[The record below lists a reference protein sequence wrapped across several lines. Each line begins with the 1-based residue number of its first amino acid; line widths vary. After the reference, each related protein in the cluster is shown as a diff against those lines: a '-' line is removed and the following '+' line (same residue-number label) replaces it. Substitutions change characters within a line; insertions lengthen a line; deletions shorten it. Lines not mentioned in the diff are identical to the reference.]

1 MIVQKLRKKAK
12 IMMSQKNNKMAQN
25 LTKLSKIQQIMIRLA
40 DFFIGNK
47 LTTPTYILFRARS
60 LVILHFFAIIIAILL
75 GIMGLL
81 FSFANVALPL
91 FASSIIM
98 LINLFAFKKF
108 SNFYVTTNLITC
120 LAFITFS
127 MMAFDTGGLFSD
139 NCVWIVVV
147 PMAAL
152 LFGGKKSGY
161 IWLSISIIFNIYLY
175 YFEIYPKE
183 YVVMLKEDPLYYT
196 IGNCFLFIFTFWLSY
211 IFKSEQYYV
220 VNSLIEQNKLLEQQ
234 NAEIA
239 EKSEKILEAR
249 QKLEQSNAE
258 LEQFAYVASHDLKE
272 PLRMITLY
280 TQMIKRKIK
289 ANLDGETEE
298 FMGFVVDGTKR
309 MQQLLDDLLEY
320 SRLGKK
326 GTKNSID
333 LNDVML
339 VVQQNLKILISNHDV
354 VFTADTLPKINAVFS
369 EMVQLFQNLV
379 GNAIKFKKNGINPT
393 IHIGIKS
400 VNAKSFIIQIKDN
413 GIGMEEQ
420 GIDKIFNLFER
431 LHTRDAYEGTGIGLA
446 TCKKVM
452 ENLGGN
458 ISVDSVYGEGSTF
471 YLEFPNTALNDK

>member
-1 MIVQKLRKKAK
+1 
-12 IMMSQKNNKMAQN
+12 MAQN
-25 LTKLSKIQQIMIRLA
+25 LTKLSKLTLIMIRIL
-40 DFFIGNK
+40 DYFVGGDVKN
-47 LTTPTYILFRARS
+47 PPYILFRARS
-60 LVILHFFAIIIAILL
+60 LVGMHFLAFIISMCILLTSVLFAFQNIIPLGISTIII
-75 GIMGLL
+75 
-81 FSFANVALPL
+81 
-91 FASSIIM
+91 
-98 LINLFAFKKF
+98 LINLFVFRRYQ
-108 SNFYVTTNLITC
+108 NFILSANLLAG
-120 LAFITFS
+120 LAFMTFS
-127 MMAFDTGGLFSD
+127 IMSFDTGGLFSD
-139 NCVWIVVV
+139 NCIWLVTV
-147 PMAAL
+147 PIFAL
-152 LFGGKKSGY
+152 LFGEKISGY
-161 IWLSISIIFNIYLY
+161 VWLIITLIFYIYL
-175 YFEIYPKE
+175 FANDIYPKE
-183 YVVMLKEDPLYYT
+183 YVTTLKISPIYYAT
-196 IGNCFLFIFTFWLSY
+196 GNCFLIIFAFWLAF

-220 VNSLIEQNKLLEQQ
+220 VNSLIDQNKVLEAQY
-234 NAEIA
+234 AEIA
-239 EKSEKILEAR
+239 EKNAKILEAR

-289 ANLDGETEE
+289 VHLDTETEE

-326 GTKNSID
+326 GTKNVID

-339 VVQQNLKILISNHDV
+339 VVQQNLKIPISNHEV
-354 VFTADTLPKINAVFS
+354 VFTADTLPRVNAIFS

-379 GNAIKFKKNGINPT
+379 GNAIKFKKLDEIPS

-400 VNAKSFIIQIKDN
+400 VTNKSFIIQIKDN
-413 GIGMEEQ
+413 GIGMEAQ

-458 ISVDSVYGEGSTF
+458 ITVDSVYGEGSIF
-471 YLEFPNTALNDK
+471 YLEFPNSVLNE

>member
-1 MIVQKLRKKAK
+1 
-12 IMMSQKNNKMAQN
+12 MAQN
-25 LTKLSKIQQIMIRLA
+25 LTKLSKSQQMMLRFI

-47 LTTPTYILFRARS
+47 LKTPLYILFRARS
-60 LVILHFFAIIIAILL
+60 LVALHFFAIIISISMTLT
-75 GIMGLL
+75 GLI
-81 FSFANVALPL
+81 FSFEGIPIPL
-91 FASSIIM
+91 FVSSLIM
-98 LINLFAFKKF
+98 IANLFVFKKLE
-108 SNFYVTTNLITC
+108 NFYLAANLIVG
-120 LAFITFS
+120 LAFLTFS
-127 MMAFDTGGLFSD
+127 MMAFDSGGLFSD
-139 NCVWIVVV
+139 NCVWITIV

-161 IWLSISIIFNIYLY
+161 VWLCISIFFNIYLCY
-175 YFEIYPKE
+175 YEVYSKE
-183 YVVMLKEDPLYYT
+183 YITHLKLDPLYYT
-196 IGNCFLFIFTFWLSY
+196 IGNCFLLVFTFWLSY

-220 VNSLIEQNKLLEQQ
+220 VNSLIEQNKILEQQ

-239 EKSEKILEAR
+239 EKSSKILEAR

-280 TQMIKRKIK
+280 TQMIKKKLKIH
-289 ANLDGETEE
+289 LDTDTEE

-339 VVQQNLKILISNHDV
+339 VVQQNLKIPISNNEV
-354 VFTADTLPKINAVFS
+354 EFSADTLPKVNAVFS

-379 GNAIKFKKNGINPT
+379 GNAIKFKQIDKNPT

-400 VNAKSFIIQIKDN
+400 VSNKGFIIQIKDN

-420 GIDKIFNLFER
+420 GIEKIFNLFER

-458 ISVDSVYGEGSTF
+458 IKVDSVYGEGSTF
-471 YLEFPNTALNDK
+471 YLEFPNSALSEK

>member
-1 MIVQKLRKKAK
+1 MVR
-12 IMMSQKNNKMAQN
+12 
-25 LTKLSKIQQIMIRLA
+25 LS

-47 LTTPTYILFRARS
+47 LKAPPYILFRAKS
-60 LVILHFFAIIIAILL
+60 LVYLHFFAITVGVCMIVASATFKFEQDL
-75 GIMGLL
+75 GILA
-81 FSFANVALPL
+81 ANSL
-91 FASSIIM
+91 IM
-98 LINLFAFKKF
+98 IVNLFVFRQF
-108 SNFYVTTNLITC
+108 QNFYLTANLIIG
-120 LAFITFS
+120 LAFVTFS
-127 MMAFDTGGLFSD
+127 LMAFDTGGLFSD
-139 NCVWIVVV
+139 NCIWLTII
-147 PMAAL
+147 PMGAL

-161 IWLSISIIFNIYLY
+161 VWLFISVVFNLYLY
-175 YFEIYPKE
+175 CYGIYDHE
-183 YVVMLKEDPLYYT
+183 HVRSLNESPLYYV
-196 IGNCFLFIFTFWLSY
+196 ISNIFLLGFTFWISF

-220 VNSLIEQNKLLEQQ
+220 VNSLIEQNKILEKK
-234 NAEIA
+234 NSEIA
-239 EKSEKILEAR
+239 EKSAKILEAR

-289 ANLDGETEE
+289 AQLDTETEE

-326 GTKNSID
+326 GTKNIID

-339 VVQQNLKILISNHDV
+339 VVQQNLKISIANDDV
-354 VFTADTLPKINAVFS
+354 ILTVDTLPKVKAVFS
-369 EMVQLFQNLV
+369 EMIQLFQNLV
-379 GNAIKFKKNGINPT
+379 GNAIKFKQLDKNPV

-400 VNAKSFIIQIKDN
+400 ITNKSFVIQIEDN
-413 GIGMEEQ
+413 GIGMEAQ

-446 TCKKVM
+446 TCKKVI

-458 ISVDSVYGEGSTF
+458 ITVNSVYGKGSTF
-471 YLEFPNTALNDK
+471 YLEFPTTALSEK